1 MKDCGEK
8 DDGCVF
14 LFLFRNGGLGN
25 VGALSPDGIPEMELK
40 RWSEIHRFEMVK
52 VMFRAC

>member
-1 MKDCGEK
+1 MCFFISFSEW
-8 DDGCVF
+8 
-14 LFLFRNGGLGN
+14 LGN